1 MDPKKILLAIDGSEH
16 SQAVVDKAI
25 EFAKLLN
32 AQVILVFCHE
42 KFPVVLGQPY
52 RDRQIADILKESE
65 KLIEPFVQRLQ
76 REDINVEDR
85 LMEEPA
91 SKMIT
96 EIAKIENCD
105 LIVMGSRGLSNLT
118 SMIVGSVTNRVLQ
131 TAPCSVLVVR

>member
-65 KLIEPFVQRLQ
+65 KLIEP
-76 REDINVEDR
+76 
-85 LMEEPA
+85 EP
-91 SKMIT
+91 
-96 EIAKIENCD
+96 D
-105 LIVMGSRGLSNLT
+105 
-118 SMIVGSVTNRVLQ
+118 
-131 TAPCSVLVVR
+131 